1 MNKKSTFPLCTID
14 RLSTYH
20 RILDDV
26 LEEGTTHAY
35 SHELAALAEVSSAQ
49 FRRDIAAFGNF
60 GNISKG
66 YDIAELHQAITKLF
80 GTDQRKQVVLLGL
93 GNLGK
98 TLLSYRGFTIRGF
111 DIVVVFD
118 VAPDKTNRIIGGR
131 PCYHIDQMEEILPQ
145 FSAQMAILATAP
157 ESTNDELISRL
168 GNLGIKAVLNFVPK
182 HLIPPEGMFIEQVD
196 ISAKLEKLSF
206 LLTNG

>member
-1 MNKKSTFPLCTID
+1 M
-14 RLSTYH
+14 
-20 RILDDV
+20 
-26 LEEGTTHAY
+26 EEGVTHAY

-66 YDIAELHQAITKLF
+66 YDVAELHRAITRLF
-80 GTDQRKQVVLLGL
+80 GTEERQQVVLLGL

-118 VAPDKTNRIIGGR
+118 VDPDKVDRVIGGR
-131 PCYHIDQMEEILPQ
+131 PCYHLDKLEEILPK
-145 FSAQMAILATAP
+145 FAAKMAILATAP
-157 ESTNDELISRL
+157 ESTDEKLISRL
-168 GNLGIKAVLNFVPK
+168 NNLGIKAVLNFVPK